1 MLAPNRHFMFYFS
14 IKRTMDAERK
24 IFTLSDLARSLRSV
38 IERHYSGHYWVKA
51 EIAKLNHYPRSGH
64 CYPDLVEKTGDQVVA
79 QMRATVWA
87 GDYRIINQKF
97 IEVTGEPLSEGMAIL
112 FQTSVT
118 YHPVYGLSLQIHQI
132 EPSFTLGQMAY
143 EKQKTIERLK
153 AEGIFDRNKTLEMPL
168 LPRRLAVVSVETS
181 KGYHDFLKILAG
193 YSERFTVWHK
203 LFPALLQ
210 GDKAV
215 ESLTAQLRLIRKK
228 AHLFDMAA
236 IIRGGGGDV
245 GLNCYDHYTLS
256 REIANFPIPVITGI
270 GHATNETIAEMVAWQ
285 NKVTP
290 TDVAYF
296 VVSRF
301 SEFEN
306 RTQVAQGILSA
317 RSMQILNTENQRLM
331 RSAGYLRS
339 FSTKILQKESL
350 HAGVL
355 ANRLKSNT
363 LWFLEKQNRE
373 IVHLQ
378 AKVNLLKPE
387 EILKRGFSITML
399 NGKSLKSQ
407 SEVKPG
413 DLIKTQLFEGTIE
426 SIVKPNHS
434 ENEG

>member
-1 MLAPNRHFMFYFS
+1 MEG
-14 IKRTMDAERK
+14 ERK
-24 IFTLSDLARSLRSV
+24 IFSLSDLARSLRSV
-38 IERHYSGHYWVKA
+38 IERNYSGTYWVKA

-64 CYPDLVEKTGDQVVA
+64 CYPDLVEKTGEQVVA
-79 QMRATVWA
+79 QMRATLWA
-87 GDYRIINQKF
+87 GDYKLINQKF
-97 IEVTGEPLSEGMAIL
+97 IEVTGQPLSEGMAIL

-118 YHPVYGLSLQIHQI
+118 YHPVYGLSLQIQQI

-143 EKQKTIERLK
+143 EKQKTIERLR

-168 LPRRLAVVSVETS
+168 LPRKLAVVSVETS
-181 KGYHDFLKILAG
+181 KGYHDFLKILASYQG
-193 YSERFTVWHK
+193 RFTIWHK

-270 GHATNETIAEMVAWQ
+270 GHATNETISEMVAWQ

-301 SEFEN
+301 AEFDS
-306 RTQVAQGILSA
+306 RTQAALSVISD
-317 RSMQILNTENQRLM
+317 RSQRTLSLENQRLI
-331 RSAGYLRS
+331 RAAGYLKS
-339 FSTKILQKESL
+339 FSTKALQKDRMVMTSL
-350 HAGVL
+350 IFGL
-355 ANRLKSNT
+355 QNSTSR
-363 LWFLEKQNRE
+363 FIEKEKRE
-373 IVHLQ
+373 MEHLN
-378 AKVNLLKPE
+378 AKLNLLRPE
-387 EILKRGFSITML
+387 IILKRGFSITLL
-399 NGKSLKSQ
+399 NGKSIK
-407 SEVKPG
+407 SEVELKTG
-413 DLIKTQLFEGTIE
+413 DRITTRLMEGSIE
-426 SIVKPNHS
+426 SIVQPKTS
-434 ENEG
+434 ENEE

>member
-1 MLAPNRHFMFYFS
+1 
-14 IKRTMDAERK
+14 MDGERK
-24 IFTLSDLARSLRSV
+24 IFSLSDLARSLRSV
-38 IERHYSGHYWVKA
+38 IERNYSGTYWVKA

-64 CYPDLVEKTGDQVVA
+64 CYPDLVEKTGEQVVA
-79 QMRATVWA
+79 QMRATLWA
-87 GDYRIINQKF
+87 GDYKLINQKF
-97 IEVTGEPLSEGMAIL
+97 IEVTGESLSEGMAIL

-118 YHPVYGLSLQIHQI
+118 YHPVYGLSLQIQQI

-143 EKQKTIERLK
+143 EKQKTIERLR

-193 YSERFTVWHK
+193 YQDRFTNWHK

-215 ESLTAQLRLIRKK
+215 ESLTAQLRLIKKK

-270 GHATNETIAEMVAWQ
+270 GHATNETISEMVAWQ

-301 SEFEN
+301 AEFDSRIQAALSVISTRSQQTLSSEK
-306 RTQVAQGILSA
+306 
-317 RSMQILNTENQRLM
+317 QRLM
-331 RSAGYLRS
+331 RSAGYLKS
-339 FSTKILQKESL
+339 FSTKALQKDRMVLISL
-350 HAGVL
+350 LNGLQNSAS
-355 ANRLKSNT
+355 R
-363 LWFLEKQNRE
+363 FLEKEGRE
-373 IVHLQ
+373 LVYLD
-378 AKVNLLKPE
+378 AKINLLRPE
-387 EILKRGFSITML
+387 AILKRGFSITLL
-399 NGKSLKSQ
+399 NGKSIKS
-407 SEVKPG
+407 ENELKPG
-413 DLIKTQLFEGTIE
+413 DRITTRLMQGSIE
-426 SIVKPNHS
+426 SIVQPKTS
-434 ENEG
+434 ENEE

>member
-1 MLAPNRHFMFYFS
+1 MEE
-14 IKRTMDAERK
+14 ERK
-24 IFTLSDLARSLRSV
+24 IFSLSDLARSLRSV
-38 IERHYSGHYWVKA
+38 IERHYSGTYWVKS

-64 CYPDLVEKTGDQVVA
+64 CYPDLVEKTGEQVVA
-79 QMRATVWA
+79 QMRATLWA
-87 GDYRIINQKF
+87 GDYKLINQKF
-97 IEVTGEPLSEGMAIL
+97 IEVTGQPLSEGMAIL

-143 EKQKTIERLK
+143 EKQKTIERLR

-181 KGYHDFLKILAG
+181 KGYHDFLKILTG
-193 YSERFTVWHK
+193 FHDRFTIWHK

-215 ESLTAQLRLIRKK
+215 ESLTAQLRLIKKK

-270 GHATNETIAEMVAWQ
+270 GHATNETISEMVAWQ

-301 SEFEN
+301 AEFDS
-306 RTQVAQGILSA
+306 RTQAALSVISD
-317 RSMQILNTENQRLM
+317 RSQRTLTSENQRLM
-331 RSAGYLRS
+331 RAAGYLKS
-339 FSTKILQKESL
+339 FSTKALQKDRMVMTSL
-350 HAGVL
+350 IYGL
-355 ANRLKSNT
+355 QNSTSR
-363 LWFLEKQNRE
+363 FIEKE
-373 IVHLQ
+373 KIEMKHLD
-378 AKVNLLKPE
+378 AKLNLLRPE
-387 EILKRGFSITML
+387 KILKRGFSITLL
-399 NGKSLKSQ
+399 NGKTIKS
-407 SEVKPG
+407 EHELKPG
-413 DLIKTQLFEGTIE
+413 DLITTQLMEGRIE
-426 SIVKPNHS
+426 SIVQPKTS
-434 ENEG
+434 ENEE

>member
-1 MLAPNRHFMFYFS
+1 MEG
-14 IKRTMDAERK
+14 ERK
-24 IFTLSDLARSLRSV
+24 IFSLSDLARSLRSV
-38 IERHYSGHYWVKA
+38 IERNYSGTYWVKA

-64 CYPDLVEKTGDQVVA
+64 CYPDLVEKTGEQVVA
-79 QMRATVWA
+79 QMRATLWA
-87 GDYRIINQKF
+87 GDYKLINQKF
-97 IEVTGEPLSEGMAIL
+97 IEVTGQPLSEGMAIL

-118 YHPVYGLSLQIHQI
+118 YHPVYGLSLQIQQI

-143 EKQKTIERLK
+143 EKQKTIERLR

-168 LPRRLAVVSVETS
+168 LPRKLAVVSVETS
-181 KGYHDFLKILAG
+181 KGYHDFLKILASYQG
-193 YSERFTVWHK
+193 RFTIWHK

-270 GHATNETIAEMVAWQ
+270 GHATNETISEMVAWQ

-301 SEFEN
+301 AEFDS
-306 RTQVAQGILSA
+306 RTQAALSVISD
-317 RSMQILNTENQRLM
+317 RSQRTLSLENQRLI
-331 RSAGYLRS
+331 RAAGYLKS
-339 FSTKILQKESL
+339 FSTKALQKDRMVMTSL
-350 HAGVL
+350 IFGL
-355 ANRLKSNT
+355 QNSTSR
-363 LWFLEKQNRE
+363 FIEKEKRE
-373 IVHLQ
+373 MEHLN
-378 AKVNLLKPE
+378 AKLNLLRPE
-387 EILKRGFSITML
+387 IILKRGFSITLL
-399 NGKSLKSQ
+399 NGKSIKSEHELKT
-407 SEVKPG
+407 G
-413 DLIKTQLFEGTIE
+413 DRITTRLMEGSIE
-426 SIVKPNHS
+426 SIVQPKTS
-434 ENEG
+434 ENEE

>member
-1 MLAPNRHFMFYFS
+1 MEE
-14 IKRTMDAERK
+14 ERK
-24 IFTLSDLARSLRSV
+24 IFSLGDLARSLRSV
-38 IERHYSGHYWVKA
+38 IERNYSGTYWVKA

-64 CYPDLVEKTGDQVVA
+64 CYPDLVEKTGEQVVA
-79 QMRATVWA
+79 QMRATLWA
-87 GDYRIINQKF
+87 GDYKIINQKF

-256 REIANFPIPVITGI
+256 REIANFPIPIITGI

-296 VVSRF
+296 VIGRF
-301 SEFEN
+301 AEFESRTLAALNIISN
-306 RTQVAQGILSA
+306 RSQ
-317 RSMQILNTENQRLM
+317 QILGTENQRLI
-331 RSAGYLRS
+331 RSAGYLKS
-339 FSTKILQKESL
+339 FSTKALQKESIMMTSL
-350 HAGVL
+350 INGL
-355 ANRLKSNT
+355 QSST
-363 LWFLEKQNRE
+363 LRFINKQERELE
-373 IVHLQ
+373 HLD
-378 AKVNLLKPE
+378 AKINLLRPE
-387 EILKRGFSITML
+387 KILKRGFSITLL
-399 NGKSLKSQ
+399 NGKTIKNEHEL
-407 SEVKPG
+407 KPG
-413 DLIKTQLFEGTIE
+413 DRITTRLMQGSIS
-426 SIVKPNHS
+426 SIVQPKTT
-434 ENEG
+434 ENEK